1 MWGGGMR
8 KRLLGLVAAGL
19 ALALVLAGCGP
30 QAKDEDDVQ
39 VIEDDDEQVY
49 IFPDGTQVGGEEARW
64 MKQTLARLYPPERMN
79 GRRMV
84 NEEAVRSALGEQFV
98 QFTHPATP
106 SRFHFVGYTLAEING
121 NVSVSAYWA
130 SPESK
135 EWIAINVQK
144 MDGQTQHFTS
154 PICEDWSESEG
165 SKAIDVPPGGNYGC
179 FAEVIVPGWYVHLWM
194 KNVPETDAISIAS
207 SVRDKVFSIT
217 TQ

>member
-1 MWGGGMR
+1 MKQAR
-8 KRLLGLVAAGL
+8 RLAVAGLVATL
-19 ALALVLAGCGP
+19 LLAGCGP
-30 QAKDEDDVQ
+30 QAQGENDAQ
-39 VIEDDDEQVY
+39 IIENEQETVY
-49 IFPDGTQVGGEEARW
+49 IFPDGTQVRGEEARW

-84 NEEAVRSALGEQFV
+84 NEEAVRSALGEQVV

-121 NVSVSAYWA
+121 IVSVSAYWG
-130 SPESK
+130 SPASK